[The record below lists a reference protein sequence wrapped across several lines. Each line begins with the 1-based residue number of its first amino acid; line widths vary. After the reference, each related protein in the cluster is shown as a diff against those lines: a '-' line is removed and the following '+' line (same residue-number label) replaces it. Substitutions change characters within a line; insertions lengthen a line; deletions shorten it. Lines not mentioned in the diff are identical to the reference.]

1 MSNIISIE
9 PPAGMR
15 VRFISDLHL
24 GHERSEVPPID
35 DLAPLLDDTGMLVV
49 AGDLAESRNSDWKN
63 RALKLRDAFRNMCR
77 QRGVELIEISGN
89 HDPDVPALLA
99 RFWGGSVVAMHGHA
113 LFKEVAPWSWE
124 YLHNREHCQELI
136 RSYPHADTDL
146 EERLEL
152 SRAVSLFTTPI
163 MKRNDGV
170 KNKYMRG
177 LLHCFWPPTRPLN
190 ILRGWVECGARA
202 QSFAEQF
209 FPEAKVLITGHFHRS
224 GFWKYPQRTIV
235 NTGAWFTHATP
246 YVLDMRDGQILSYL
260 RYNSHIGLT
269 Y

>member
-1 MSNIISIE
+1 MDFTQFDLVANTSPE
-9 PPAGMR
+9 EG
-15 VRFISDLHL
+15 LHL
-24 GHERSEVPPID
+24 N
-35 DLAPLLDDTGMLVV
+35 A
-49 AGDLAESRNSDWKN
+49 A
-63 RALKLRDAFRNMCR
+63 
-77 QRGVELIEISGN
+77 
-89 HDPDVPALLA
+89 
-99 RFWGGSVVAMHGHA
+99 
-113 LFKEVAPWSWE
+113 
-124 YLHNREHCQELI
+124 LHN
-136 RSYPHADTDL
+136 
-146 EERLEL
+146 L
-152 SRAVSLFTTPI
+152 SRDTLRIDTIRVSLNQDSSRLI
-163 MKRNDGV
+163 YQADVV

-224 GFWKYPQRTIV
+224 GVWKYPQRPIG
-235 NTGAWFTHATP
+235 NTGAWVTHATP